1 METSNR
7 DDYLS
12 YDISRLDLNKQ
23 DFSFSVGVLSSGL
36 GRGYASIER
45 ESGSPDLGNE
55 RRAYLWSLPDG
66 TSLYL
71 RAVENLESSDDRHDY
86 GYEYES
92 THEYEERYRLENPNV
107 GTVSQRTSLVLTD
120 STGSPKSVLG
130 IPASVAGLPLQNAT
144 VETRFTTEKGKRYA
158 KISVRFEKSSNGG
171 KPDLEAA
178 GAEVSMKDPVVV
190 YVGSTKP
197 KIENGVEKFDY
208 NWGGKRDCPNP
219 SIEIID
225 SFMLSSFD

>member
-23 DFSFSVGVLSSGL
+23 DFSLSVGVLSSGL

-71 RAVENLESSDDRHDY
+71 RATESDDDDDAFWY
-86 GYEYES
+86 Q
-92 THEYEERYRLENPNV
+92 YRNAGGDGEHH
-107 GTVSQRTSLVLTD
+107 RTSLVLTD

-171 KPDLEAA
+171 KPDLESA
-178 GAEVSMKDPVVV
+178 GAEVSMKDPVVA

-225 SFMLSSFD
+225 SFRLSSFD